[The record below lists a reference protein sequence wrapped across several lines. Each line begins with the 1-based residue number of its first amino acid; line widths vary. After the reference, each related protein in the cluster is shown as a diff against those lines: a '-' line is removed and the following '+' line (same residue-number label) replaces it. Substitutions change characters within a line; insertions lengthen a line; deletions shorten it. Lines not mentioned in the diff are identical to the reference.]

1 MKPSLSSH
9 RDSDARAV
17 LSVPGTRAVT
27 RTARPAPSGR
37 VGDSVLNNE
46 L

>member
-27 RTARPAPSGR
+27 ARPAPSGR